1 MVIEQPASPTRETG
15 GSGGPGGGTSKA
27 RSVPKLARFVRTAHG
42 RKRFSLKESGISAHD
57 TGPRDWFAA
66 EHRARF
72 ILPWRGRV
80 GSEHVASCRGGG
92 DAASPHPARRS
103 AARRPPPPGEVER
116 VPRRMRADNRI
127 SCGSM
132 SFPDLTAELKASMP
146 KLRGRLLA
154 NQALKG
160 LTWFRVGGPAQ
171 ILFMPEDE
179 ADLAYLL
186 ERLPPDVPVS
196 PVGLGSN
203 LIVRDAGVPGVVVR
217 LGRGFAGVA
226 IEGEGVRAGAAVPD
240 VKVAQ
245 AAQEAG
251 IGGLSFMR
259 GIPGAIGGALR
270 MNGGAYG
277 RETKDVLVEARAV
290 DRQGGVHVL
299 SNADMHY
306 AYRHCGAP
314 DDYIFTEALFAGERG
329 DAKLI
334 AAEMEKI
341 TEAREATQPVKSR
354 TGGSTFK
361 NPPGGKAWQLIDA
374 AGCRG
379 LQNGGAQVSE
389 MHCNFL
395 INRGDA

>member
-1 MVIEQPASPTRETG
+1 
-15 GSGGPGGGTSKA
+15 
-27 RSVPKLARFVRTAHG
+27 
-42 RKRFSLKESGISAHD
+42 
-57 TGPRDWFAA
+57 
-66 EHRARF
+66 
-72 ILPWRGRV
+72 
-80 GSEHVASCRGGG
+80 
-92 DAASPHPARRS
+92 
-103 AARRPPPPGEVER
+103 
-116 VPRRMRADNRI
+116 
-127 SCGSM
+127 M

-146 KLRGRLLA
+146 QLRGRLLA

-196 PVGLGSN
+196 SVGLGSN
-203 LIVRDAGVPGVVVR
+203 LIVRDGGVPGVVVR
-217 LGRGFAGVA
+217 LGRGLAGVA

-245 AAQEAG
+245 AAQEAS
-251 IGGLSFMR
+251 IGGLAFFR

-277 RETKDVLVEARAV
+277 RETKDVLVEARGI
-290 DRQGGVHVL
+290 DRQGRIRVFG
-299 SNADMHY
+299 NADMGF
-306 AYRHCGAP
+306 AYRHCGIP
-314 DDYIFTEALFAGERG
+314 EDVIFTQALFSGASA
-329 DAKLI
+329 DPQTIKS
-334 AAEMEKI
+334 EMQAI
-341 TEAREATQPVKSR
+341 TEKRESTQPVKSR

-361 NPPGGKAWQLIDA
+361 NPPGQKAWQLIDQ

-379 LQNGGAQVSE
+379 LKLGDAQVSE

-395 INRGDA
+395 INLGNASAADIENLGELVRARVKASSGVELEWEIRRIGLAQS